1 MPFGFKV
8 RSNAEQA
15 DARGGEERGRS
26 SHDASTFCTSR
37 GPASSMNVGGDDEDR
52 ATESPKRWEES
63 ELTCCS
69 NWTSSHFPTS
79 LIMREEDIPEIDGRK
94 VVITR
99 RKELTS
105 RADPFVAEFYR
116 TSVAPLLE

>member
-1 MPFGFKV
+1 
-8 RSNAEQA
+8 
-15 DARGGEERGRS
+15 
-26 SHDASTFCTSR
+26 
-37 GPASSMNVGGDDEDR
+37 
-52 ATESPKRWEES
+52 
-63 ELTCCS
+63 
-69 NWTSSHFPTS
+69 
-79 LIMREEDIPEIDGRK
+79 MREEDIPEIDGRK